1 LVELLVLSKKD
12 LQQSLTM
19 KNTIGVVEEAFKG
32 LALGEVVMPPS
43 AFITVPKH
51 KGEWVVKSALINN
64 QDVFGV
70 KMSCGYFENPQ
81 KYDLPSVMGVVAVAD
96 SKTGAPLAI
105 MDGGMITGYRTGAI
119 AGIAARYLARKN
131 SKVAAICGAGNQG
144 RTQLMGLSEVLK
156 LKEARVYDNV
166 PERSKAYAKEMGA
179 LLGLDVKPVDNP
191 ARALKG
197 ADVVS
202 TATPSSTPY
211 IKAQWIEPGMHI
223 TTIGSDVK
231 GKQELETEVYAK
243 AKVVVDKRDVAI
255 PKGYIKPEQI
265 HAELG
270 EVVAGLKPG
279 RTTDKETTI
288 MDASGLGLQD
298 VTAAL
303 AIYRLAK
310 EKGLGIRVELA

>member
-1 LVELLVLSKKD
+1 MVEVLVLSKKD

-43 AFITVPKH
+43 AFIAVPKH

-64 QDVFGV
+64 LDVFGV

-81 KYDLPSVMGVVAVAD
+81 KHNLPSVMGVVAIAD

-105 MDGGMITGYRTGAI
+105 MDGGMITGYRTGAV
-119 AGIAARYLARKN
+119 AGIAARHLARKN
-131 SKVAAICGAGNQG
+131 SKIAAICGAGNQG
-144 RTQLMGLSEVLK
+144 RTQLMGLNEVLK
-156 LKEARVYDNV
+156 LKEARVYDII
-166 PERSKAYAKEMGA
+166 PERSKAYAKEMGSQ
-179 LLGLDVKPVDNP
+179 LGLDVKAVDSP
-191 ARALKG
+191 AKALKG

-202 TATPSSTPY
+202 TATPSNTPY
-211 IKAQWIEPGMHI
+211 IRAEWVELGVHV

-231 GKQELETEVYAK
+231 GKQELETAIYAK
-243 AKVVVDKRDVAI
+243 AKVVVDKRDVAVA
-255 PKGYIKPEQI
+255 KGYIKPDQI

-270 EVVAGLKPG
+270 EVAAGLKAG
-279 RTTDKETTI
+279 RTSDKEITV

-303 AIYRLAK
+303 AVYRLAK
-310 EKGLGIRVELA
+310 EKGLGTKVELV